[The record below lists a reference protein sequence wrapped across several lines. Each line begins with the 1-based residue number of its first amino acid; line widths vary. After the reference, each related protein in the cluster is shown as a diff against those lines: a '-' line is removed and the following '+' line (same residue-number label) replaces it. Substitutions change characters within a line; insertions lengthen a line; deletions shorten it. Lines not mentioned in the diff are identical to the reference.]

1 VNAVDDFRRKTMNI
15 IVVGCGRL
23 GSELAYR
30 LCQQGHQVTIVDN
43 VALAFDRLDPA
54 FHGRT
59 VEGESLSKEVLE
71 RAGIDKA
78 DGLAAVANS
87 DTLNAVVAHVARTVY
102 KVPNVVVRN
111 YDPNLR
117 GVLEAFGFQIV
128 SSTAWGAQRIEELLG
143 GTFLRTVFSAGNG
156 EVEVYEMVVPEN
168 WNGRK
173 ISELLH
179 EAETC
184 LPVALTRAGRSSLPA
199 PETVLEA
206 GDVLDIS
213 TTAKGIAALRA
224 CLAGKEA

>member
-1 VNAVDDFRRKTMNI
+1 MNV

-30 LCQQGHQVTIVDN
+30 LFQQGHQVTVVDS
-43 VALAFDRLDPA
+43 VEQSFERLKPD
-54 FHGRT
+54 FRGRT
-59 VEGESLSKEVLE
+59 VTGEALSKEVLE

-78 DGLAAVANS
+78 DGLAAVTNS
-87 DTLNAVVAHVARTVY
+87 DTQNAVVAHVARTVY
-102 KVPNVVVRN
+102 HTPSIVVRN

-117 GVLEAFGFQIV
+117 PVLEAFGFQIV

-143 GTFLRTVFSAGNG
+143 GAAVHTVFSAGNG

-173 ISELLH
+173 LGELLGQ
-179 EAETC
+179 AGPC
-184 LPVALTRAGRSSLPA
+184 LPVALTRAGSSSLPSA
-199 PETVLEA
+199 DTGLEA
-206 GDVLDIS
+206 GDVLDVS

-224 CLAGKEA
+224 CLSGKEA